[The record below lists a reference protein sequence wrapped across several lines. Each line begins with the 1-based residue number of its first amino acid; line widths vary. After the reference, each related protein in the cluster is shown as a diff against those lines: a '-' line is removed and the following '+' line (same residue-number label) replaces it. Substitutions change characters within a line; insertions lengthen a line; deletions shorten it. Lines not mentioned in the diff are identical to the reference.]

1 MFHIKLVSIILL
13 CVVYYNE
20 ATDQF
25 AIDKRDWE
33 TYYLMATS
41 KISDFFYGSYFHHT
55 KASCYLC
62 ILAEINKQLHL
73 INILSNKDDKI
84 ETVYKFKSDMEL
96 FKARFHDWKNSCDKG
111 MPTDTRKTFF
121 EIYTTAN
128 YKASLQKN
136 TPINVEECMSLF
148 TRTQFSIIEFDKINQ
163 RYQDDYLSQ
172 VIFQRHFAANDLNKK
187 CMSCIQNFVE
197 FELKRWKEI
206 EPTVRYYM
214 TPDNMITGEKHWNKM
229 RDIFINYQ
237 RYIDAVKTWITTC
250 SSIIIDGH
258 VDDFPSKIKDQEKN
272 PLISKG
278 ISEKMEECIYHYSG
292 KKRNRN
298 LLASTGKIVNADN
311 QLESKPSVLIQ
322 QITY

>member
-41 KISDFFYGSYFHHT
+41 KISDFFY
-55 KASCYLC
+55 
-62 ILAEINKQLHL
+62 
-73 INILSNKDDKI
+73 
-84 ETVYKFKSDMEL
+84 V
-96 FKARFHDWKNSCDKG
+96 
-111 MPTDTRKTFF
+111 
-121 EIYTTAN
+121 
-128 YKASLQKN
+128 
-136 TPINVEECMSLF
+136 
-148 TRTQFSIIEFDKINQ
+148 SIIEFDKINQ